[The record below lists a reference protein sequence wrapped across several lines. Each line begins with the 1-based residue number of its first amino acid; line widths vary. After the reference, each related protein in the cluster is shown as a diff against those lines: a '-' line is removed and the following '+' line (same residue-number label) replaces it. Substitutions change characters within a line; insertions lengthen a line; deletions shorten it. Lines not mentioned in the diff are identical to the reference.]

1 MITQADLVTALLE
14 HALNMSIGIKI
25 VRPRESYQPSKDE
38 TYVDL
43 AWLPNETV
51 APFVGHDTPD
61 WYQGIL
67 QVAVMTPENT
77 ELVEAASVVDD
88 VISYWEKGTVIDGN
102 GFRIKINR
110 QPWPAPSFKDESWDR
125 LPISISYQIMA

>member
-1 MITQADLVTALLE
+1 MISQADLLTALFE
-14 HALNMSIGIKI
+14 RAANMSLGLK
-25 VRPRESYQPSKDE
+25 VVLPRDSYGPDKDE
-38 TYVDL
+38 TFLDV
-43 AWLPNETV
+43 AWLPNETTSLY
-51 APFVGHDTPD
+51 VGRDAPD

-67 QVAVMTPENT
+67 QIAVMTPENT
-77 ELVEAASVVDD
+77 SLVDAASVVDD
-88 VISYWEKGTVIDGN
+88 VIGYWEKGTVIDGN